1 MLWDRSVGE
10 EGDREGPRTP
20 RHHRGGEGKQ
30 GLTPFDGTEVPKATL
45 RILPGEDS
53 R

>member
-1 MLWDRSVGE
+1 MLLDGSMGE
-10 EGDREGPRTP
+10 EGEREGPRTP
-20 RHHRGGEGKQ
+20 RHNRGGEGKQ
-30 GLTPFDGTEVPKATL
+30 GLTPVDGTEVSKATL